1 MSTFRVNLTQ
11 TANHTLDVEAPDPR
25 TAKLV
30 AENMAYAG
38 LCHECSHEIDLDPSG
53 WEAGSVEEVAS

>member
-1 MSTFRVNLTQ
+1 MSIYRVNLTQ
-11 TANHTLDVEAPDPR
+11 AANHTLDVEAPDPR

-38 LCHECSHEIDLDPSG
+38 LCHQCSHEIDLDPMG
-53 WEAGSVEEVAS
+53 WEPGSVEEVTS

>member
-1 MSTFRVNLTQ
+1 MSLYRVNLTQ

-38 LCHECSHEIDLDPSG
+38 LCHECSHEIDLDPSA

>member
-1 MSTFRVNLTQ
+1 MSLYRVNLTQ

-25 TAKLV
+25 MAKLV

-38 LCHECSHEIDLDPSG
+38 LCHECSHEIDLDPIA
-53 WEAGSVEEVAS
+53 WEAGSVEEVSS